1 MFSRSF
7 LNSCVNPIALYCVS
21 GVFRQHFHRYL
32 CCQPIVPTKRLGM
45 STVSGADTTYSQ
57 HMSTIRRT
65 NNQSNNNTVQPHNGG
80 SPTHGIVVTEKR

>member
-1 MFSRSF
+1 MNIFISYSF

-32 CCQPIVPTKRLGM
+32 CCKPIIPTKRLGM
-45 STVSGADTTYSQ
+45 STASGADTY
-57 HMSTIRRT
+57 MSTIRRT

-80 SPTHGIVVTEKR
+80 SPTHSIVVTEKR